1 MHSHTQRPHT
11 DSPHSSVTGR
21 SSVADAPR
29 QWFASWFDSPHYH
42 ALYGYRDNA
51 EAVAFVDA
59 LVERLRPAP
68 GARVLDL
75 GCGSGRHARH
85 LNAKGLDV
93 TGLDLAASSIQTAR
107 RSENEHLR
115 FRRHDMRVPFGRA
128 AFDCVFN
135 FFTSFGYFEGDEHL
149 KIVTNIADSLRPGGR
164 LVLDY
169 LNAGYAA
176 RRLTPEE
183 TRQVDGTVVHIA
195 RWMADGRFYKQILID
210 EGGGRPIL
218 EFVEQVA

>member
-21 SSVADAPR
+21 SSLAAAPR
-29 QWFASWFDSPHYH
+29 QWFACWVDSPDYH
-42 ALYGYRDNA
+42 ALYASRPYPALYGYRDNA

-93 TGLDLAASSIQTAR
+93 TGLDLAASSIRTAR

-135 FFTSFGYFEGDEHL
+135 FFTSFGYFE
-149 KIVTNIADSLRPGGR
+149 
-164 LVLDY
+164 
-169 LNAGYAA
+169 
-176 RRLTPEE
+176 
-183 TRQVDGTVVHIA
+183 
-195 RWMADGRFYKQILID
+195 
-210 EGGGRPIL
+210 
-218 EFVEQVA
+218 